1 MLLGGVAVA
10 NAILNL
16 VLNVVFAVTLGIG
29 GIALSTSVTVLI
41 LLLFLAIRL
50 SEPGFVLSDVLR
62 YTLRA
67 LVASAIVV
75 VPSLVATQ
83 FVPSG
88 LGLGL
93 APVLA
98 VLALFTA
105 LAYPWVAR
113 RLGVTEPMIV
123 VRVAAETG
131 RRFLG

>member
-113 RLGVTEPMIV
+113 RLGVTEPMV
-123 VRVAAETG
+123 VVKVAAETG